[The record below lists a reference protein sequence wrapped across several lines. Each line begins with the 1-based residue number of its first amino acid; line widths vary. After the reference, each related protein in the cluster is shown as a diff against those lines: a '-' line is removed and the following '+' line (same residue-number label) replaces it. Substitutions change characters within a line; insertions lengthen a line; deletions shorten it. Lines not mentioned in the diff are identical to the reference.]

1 MPANVYFKLDR
12 DVSPLKDHIL
22 VHNMEQ
28 GEKLTKGGILIP
40 DDNGK
45 NSGIRPRWCQVYK
58 VGANIDYVKEG
69 EWILVE
75 HGRWTFGIPM
85 ELDGTEFYIQRVDV
99 DGILL
104 AQPEKPNTI

>member
-28 GEKLTKGGILIP
+28 GERLTKGGILIP

-58 VGANIDYVKEG
+58 VGSNVDYVREG

-75 HGRWTFGIPM
+75 HGRWTFGVPV
-85 ELDGTEFYIQRVDV
+85 EFDGKEFYLQRVDV
-99 DGILL
+99 DAILL
-104 AQPEKPNTI
+104 AQAEKPADA

>member
-1 MPANVYFKLDR
+1 MPANVYFRLDR

-28 GEKLTKGGILIP
+28 GEKVTKGGIILS

-45 NSGIRPRWCQVYK
+45 DRGIRPRWCQVYK

-75 HGRWTFGIPM
+75 HGRWTYGVPL
-85 ELDGTEFYIQRVDV
+85 ELDGNEFYIQRVDV

-104 AQPEKPNTI
+104 AQADKPEGI